1 MTRILAIAN
10 PKGGVGKTTTTLN
23 LGAALAARGARV
35 LLIDLDPQAG
45 LTLALGQLDPAERP
59 GFFGVVTRQVD
70 DPRAVIVPAGAG
82 LALVPAC
89 AELAYLE
96 TRIGAKRDA
105 VFLLRT
111 MLQRV
116 ASEYDIILIDT
127 PPGVGLLTANAL
139 VAAEGVIIPVQA
151 QLLAMYGVRTLL
163 RAIRHVRAEFNPAL
177 RLSGLL
183 ATMVLPQS
191 PVSREVVSELR
202 AVFPRET
209 FEAVIPF
216 SETLV
221 EAQIAGRPVQTY
233 APGDPAASAYAAL
246 AEEIGAHD

>member
-1 MTRILAIAN
+1 MTRTLAIAN

-35 LLIDLDPQAG
+35 LLLDLDPQAG
-45 LTLALGQLDPAERP
+45 LTLALGQYAPAQRP
-59 GFFGVVTRQVD
+59 GFFGVVTRQYA
-70 DPRAVIVPAGAG
+70 RLGAAIVPAGDG
-82 LALVPAC
+82 LALLPAC

-96 TRIGAKRDA
+96 TRIGAKREA
-105 VFLLRT
+105 VFLLRN
-111 MLQRV
+111 MLRD
-116 ASEYDIILIDT
+116 AATEYDVILIDT

-151 QLLAMYGVRTLL
+151 QLLAMYGVRALL
-163 RAIRHVRAEFNPAL
+163 KAIRHVRAEFNPAL

-209 FEAVIPF
+209 FKAVIPF

-221 EAQIAGRPVQTY
+221 EAQIAGKPVLAY
-233 APGDPAASAYAAL
+233 APDDPAARAYAAL
-246 AEEIGAHD
+246 AEEIGAHE